1 MRRRQAVTGWLLAA
15 PAVVGLLAFL
25 VLPFCYTVFRSF
37 TSGLGWGQ
45 FVGLENYA
53 QLFGNRLFL
62 LALKNTFLF
71 LACGLALILP
81 LSLFLALLLQKAGK
95 WGKPLALALL
105 FPMVLPVSAIVIV
118 VNLVFAENGL
128 LSQLTGPT
136 SWMDSPFAFAILLG
150 LYLWK
155 NVGVATVILL
165 AGLNTIPGELY
176 ESASMDG
183 AGRWARLTKITLPL
197 LRPEILVVTLLSTL
211 NSFKNFREAY
221 VLGGDHPHE
230 SVYML
235 QHFMN
240 NNFENMNFPRLSV
253 AAVVLFAMLFCLYT
267 LLLKSPLGRGEPAF
281 ESSGRRPFK
290 MSKGATLFLA
300 LAALLFLL
308 PVAFT
313 IGCSFLS
320 PQEVQRVFGPLLGE
334 GSAAVVGGLPQGF
347 SLMGYYEVFFAT
359 PDYLVKF
366 WLSLL
371 LAVGAVVGQVVI
383 SCMGGFAFAF
393 FDFPGKRL
401 LFGLLCFFMLVPLQ
415 VTLLPNYLLLDAF
428 GLLNTYWALLLP
440 LAFAPLGTFLL
451 TQIFRSVPADI
462 LQAARLDGAGTLQ
475 VMVKVLL
482 PCGKSGVSTLII
494 LTLIESWNMV
504 EQPLIYLKDVGSY
517 PLSVFLASRYTE
529 NLPLQ
534 FVCCVLSLLPLALA
548 AAMCWTVGFPR
559 RRRHETSHSE
569 SELCATAGIGVM
581 HGWLLPH

>member
-1 MRRRQAVTGWLLAA
+1 MRRRREAATGLLLAS

-25 VLPFCYTVFRSF
+25 VLPFGYTFLRSF
-37 TSGLGWGQ
+37 TTGLGWGR

-128 LSQLTGPT
+128 LSQMTGPT
-136 SWMDSPFAFAILLG
+136 PWMDSPFAFVILLG

-155 NVGVATVILL
+155 NVGIGVVILL
-165 AGLNTIPGELY
+165 AGLTTIPGELY
-176 ESASMDG
+176 ESANMDG
-183 AGRWARLTKITLPL
+183 AGKWARLTKVTLPM
-197 LRPEILVVTLLSTL
+197 LRPELLVVTILSTL
-211 NSFKNFREAY
+211 NAFKNFREAF

-230 SVYML
+230 SIYML

-253 AAVVLFAMLFCLYT
+253 AAVVFFILLFCLYA
-267 LLLKSPLGRGEPAF
+267 LLLKSPLGRGEPAL
-281 ESSGRRPFK
+281 ESGSRRAAPAK
-290 MSKGATLFLA
+290 KGSVLCLA
-300 LAALLFLL
+300 LLSLLFVL
-308 PVAFT
+308 PVVLTVA
-313 IGCSFLS
+313 CSFLS

-334 GSAAVVGGLPQGF
+334 GGTAALGALPQGF

-359 PDYLVKF
+359 PDYLAKF
-366 WLSLL
+366 WVSLL
-371 LAVGAVVGQVVI
+371 LAVGAIAGQVAI
-383 SCMGGFAFAF
+383 SCLGGCAFAF
-393 FDFPGKRL
+393 YEFPGKRL

-534 FVCCVLSLLPLALA
+534 FVCCVLSLLPLAL
-548 AAMCWTVGFPR
+548 CFFYCGGDVLD
-559 RRRHETSHSE
+559 S
-569 SELCATAGIGVM
+569 GI
-581 HGWLLPH
+581 PKEEKA

>member
-136 SWMDSPFAFAILLG
+136 PWMDSPFAFAILLG

-165 AGLNTIPGELY
+165 AGLDTIPGELY

-253 AAVVLFAMLFCLYT
+253 AAVVLFALLFCLYT

-281 ESSGRRPFK
+281 ESSGRRPSK

-428 GLLNTYWALLLP
+428 GLLNTCWALLLP
-440 LAFAPLGTFLL
+440 LAFVPLGTFLL

-534 FVCCVLSLLPLALA
+534 FVCCVLSLLPLAL
-548 AAMCWTVGFPR
+548 CFFYCGGDVLD
-559 RRRHETSHSE
+559 S
-569 SELCATAGIGVM
+569 GI
-581 HGWLLPH
+581 PKEEKA

>member
-1 MRRRQAVTGWLLAA
+1 MRRREAATGLLLAS

-25 VLPFCYTVFRSF
+25 VLPFGYTFLRSF
-37 TSGLGWGQ
+37 TTGLGWGR

-128 LSQLTGPT
+128 LSQIAGPYL
-136 SWMDSPFAFAILLG
+136 WMDSPFAFVILLG

-155 NVGVATVILL
+155 NVGIGVVVLL
-165 AGLNTIPGELY
+165 AGLTTIPGELY

-183 AGRWARLTKITLPL
+183 AGKWARLTRVTLPM
-197 LRPEILVVTLLSTL
+197 LRPELLVVTILSTL
-211 NSFKNFREAY
+211 NAFKNFREAF

-230 SVYML
+230 SIYML

-253 AAVVLFAMLFCLYT
+253 AAVVFFALLFCLYA
-267 LLLKSPLGRGEPAF
+267 LLLKSPLGRGEPAL
-281 ESSGRRPFK
+281 ENGSRRDIPPK
-290 MSKGATLFLA
+290 KGPILFLT
-300 LAALLFLL
+300 LISLLFVL
-308 PVAFT
+308 PVVLTVA
-313 IGCSFLS
+313 CSFLS

-334 GSAAVVGGLPQGF
+334 GGTAALGALPQGF

-359 PDYLVKF
+359 PDYLAKF
-366 WLSLL
+366 WVSLL
-371 LAVGAVVGQVVI
+371 LAVGAIAGQVAI
-383 SCMGGFAFAF
+383 SCLGGFAFAF
-393 FDFPGKRL
+393 YDFPGKRL
-401 LFGLLCFFMLVPLQ
+401 LYGRLCLFMLIPLQ
-415 VTLLPNYLLLDAF
+415 VTLLPNYILLDQL
-428 GLLNTYWALLLP
+428 GTLNTYWALLLP

-462 LQAARLDGAGTLQ
+462 LHAARLDGAGTLQ
-475 VMVKVLL
+475 VLARVLL
-482 PCGKSGVSTLII
+482 PCGKGGVSTLVV

-504 EQPLIYLKDVGSY
+504 EQPLIYLQDVGSY
-517 PLSVFLASRYTE
+517 PLSVFLASQYME
-529 NLPLQ
+529 NLPFQ
-534 FVCCVLSLLPLALA
+534 FVCSVLSLLPLAL
-548 AAMCWTVGFPR
+548 CFLYFGGDVLR
-559 RRRHETSHSE
+559 S
-569 SELCATAGIGVM
+569 AGRKGDT
-581 HGWLLPH
+581 P

>member
-15 PAVVGLLAFL
+15 PAVMGLLAFL
-25 VLPFCYTVFRSF
+25 ALPFGYTFLRSF
-37 TSGLGWGQ
+37 TVGLGWGR

-71 LACGLALILP
+71 LLCGLTLILP
-81 LSLFLALLLQKAGK
+81 ISLLLSLLLQKTGK
-95 WGKPLALALL
+95 WGKGLAMALL

-136 SWMDSPFAFAILLG
+136 PWMDSPFAFVILLG

-155 NVGVATVILL
+155 NVGIGVVILL
-165 AGLNTIPGELY
+165 AGLTTIPGELY

-183 AGRWARLTKITLPL
+183 AGKWARLTKVTLPM
-197 LRPEILVVTLLSTL
+197 LRPELLVVTILSTL
-211 NSFKNFREAY
+211 NAFKNFREAF

-230 SVYML
+230 SIYML

-253 AAVVLFAMLFCLYT
+253 AAVVFFALLFCLYA
-267 LLLKSPLGRGEPAF
+267 LLLKSPLGRGEPAL
-281 ESSGRRPFK
+281 ENGSRREIPAK
-290 MSKGATLFLA
+290 KGPILCLTLIS
-300 LAALLFLL
+300 LLFVL
-308 PVAFT
+308 PVVLTVA
-313 IGCSFLS
+313 CSFLS

-334 GSAAVVGGLPQGF
+334 GGTAALGALPQGF

-359 PDYLVKF
+359 PDYLAKF
-366 WLSLL
+366 WVSLL
-371 LAVGAVVGQVVI
+371 LAVGAILGQMVI

-393 FDFPGKRL
+393 YDFPGKRL
-401 LFGLLCFFMLVPLQ
+401 LYSLLCLFMLIPLQ
-415 VTLLPNYLLLDAF
+415 VTLLPNYLLLDQLGA
-428 GLLNTYWALLLP
+428 LNTYWALLLP

-451 TQIFRSVPADI
+451 TQIFRSVPTDI

-534 FVCCVLSLLPLALA
+534 FVCCVLSLLPLAL
-548 AAMCWTVGFPR
+548 CFFYCGGDVLD
-559 RRRHETSHSE
+559 S
-569 SELCATAGIGVM
+569 GI
-581 HGWLLPH
+581 PKEEKA

>member
-1 MRRRQAVTGWLLAA
+1 MRRREAAVGLLLAA
-15 PAVVGLLAFL
+15 PAVMGLLAFL
-25 VLPFCYTVFRSF
+25 VLPFGYTFLRSF
-37 TSGLGWGQ
+37 TTGLGWGR

-81 LSLFLALLLQKAGK
+81 LSLFLALLLQKTGK
-95 WGKPLALALL
+95 WGKGLAMALL

-136 SWMDSPFAFAILLG
+136 PWMDSPFAFVILLG

-155 NVGVATVILL
+155 NVGIGVVILL
-165 AGLNTIPGELY
+165 AGLTTIPGELY

-183 AGRWARLTKITLPL
+183 AGKWARLTKVTLPM
-197 LRPEILVVTLLSTL
+197 LRPELLVVTILSTL
-211 NSFKNFREAY
+211 NAFKNFREAF

-230 SVYML
+230 SIYML

-253 AAVVLFAMLFCLYT
+253 AAVVFFALLFCLYA
-267 LLLKSPLGRGEPAF
+267 LLLKSPLGRGEPAL
-281 ESSGRRPFK
+281 ENGNRRDIPPK
-290 MSKGATLFLA
+290 KGPVLFLA
-300 LAALLFLL
+300 ALSLLFVL
-308 PVAFT
+308 PVVLTVA
-313 IGCSFLS
+313 CSFLS

-334 GSAAVVGGLPQGF
+334 GGTAALGALPQGF

-359 PDYLVKF
+359 PDYLAKF
-366 WLSLL
+366 WVSLL
-371 LAVGAVVGQVVI
+371 LAVGAILGQMVI

-393 FDFPGKRL
+393 YDFPGKRL
-401 LFGLLCFFMLVPLQ
+401 LYSLLCLFMLIPLQ
-415 VTLLPNYLLLDAF
+415 VTLLPNYLLLDQLGA
-428 GLLNTYWALLLP
+428 LNTYWALLLP

-462 LQAARLDGAGTLQ
+462 LHAARLDGAGTLQ
-475 VMVKVLL
+475 VLARVLL

-504 EQPLIYLKDVGSY
+504 EQPLIYLRDVGSY
-517 PLSVFLASRYTE
+517 PLSVFLASRYME
-529 NLPLQ
+529 NLPFQ
-534 FVCCVLSLLPLALA
+534 FVCSVLSLLPLAL
-548 AAMCWTVGFPR
+548 CFLYFGGDLLQ
-559 RRRHETSHSE
+559 S
-569 SELCATAGIGVM
+569 AGRKGDAQ
-581 HGWLLPH
+581 

>member
-1 MRRRQAVTGWLLAA
+1 MRRREAATGLLLAS

-25 VLPFCYTVFRSF
+25 VLPFGYTFLRSF
-37 TSGLGWGQ
+37 TTGLGWGR

-128 LSQLTGPT
+128 LSQMTGPT
-136 SWMDSPFAFAILLG
+136 PWMDSPFAFVILLG

-155 NVGVATVILL
+155 NVGIGVVILL
-165 AGLNTIPGELY
+165 AGLTTIPGELY

-183 AGRWARLTKITLPL
+183 AGKWARLTRVTLPM
-197 LRPEILVVTLLSTL
+197 LRPELLVVTILSSL
-211 NSFKNFREAY
+211 NAFKNFREAF

-230 SVYML
+230 SIYML

-253 AAVVLFAMLFCLYT
+253 AAVAFFALLFCLYT
-267 LLLKSPLGRGEPAF
+267 LLLKSPLGRGEPAL
-281 ESSGRRPFK
+281 ENGSRRDIPPK
-290 MSKGATLFLA
+290 KGPILFLT
-300 LAALLFLL
+300 LISLLFVL
-308 PVAFT
+308 PVVLTVA
-313 IGCSFLS
+313 CSFLS
-320 PQEVQRVFGPLLGE
+320 PQEVQRVFAPLLGE
-334 GSAAVVGGLPQGF
+334 GSTAAVGALPQGF

-359 PDYLVKF
+359 PDYLAKF
-366 WLSLL
+366 WVSLL
-371 LAVGAVVGQVVI
+371 LSVGAILGQMVI

-393 FDFPGKRL
+393 YDFPGKKL
-401 LFGLLCFFMLVPLQ
+401 LYGLLCLFMLIPLQ
-415 VTLLPNYLLLDAF
+415 VTLLPNYILLDQL
-428 GLLNTYWALLLP
+428 GTLNTYWALLLP

-462 LQAARLDGAGTLQ
+462 LHAARLDGAGTLQ
-475 VMVKVLL
+475 VLARVLL

-504 EQPLIYLKDVGSY
+504 EQPLIYLRDVGSY
-517 PLSVFLASRYTE
+517 PLSVFLASRYME
-529 NLPLQ
+529 NLPFQ
-534 FVCCVLSLLPLALA
+534 FVCSVLSLLPLAL
-548 AAMCWTVGFPR
+548 CFLYFGGDVLR
-559 RRRHETSHSE
+559 S
-569 SELCATAGIGVM
+569 AGRKGEA
-581 HGWLLPH
+581 P

>member
-1 MRRRQAVTGWLLAA
+1 MKRREAAIGLLLAA
-15 PAVVGLLAFL
+15 PAVIGLLAFL
-25 VLPFCYTVFRSF
+25 VLPFGYTFLRSF
-37 TSGLGWGQ
+37 TVGLGWGR

-71 LACGLALILP
+71 LLCGLALILP
-81 LSLFLALLLQKAGK
+81 ISLLLSLLLQKTGK
-95 WGKPLALALL
+95 WGKGLAMALL

-128 LSQLTGPT
+128 LSQITGPT
-136 SWMDSPFAFAILLG
+136 PWMDSPFAFVILLG

-155 NVGVATVILL
+155 NVGMAVVILL
-165 AGLNTIPGELY
+165 AGLTTIPRELY
-176 ESASMDG
+176 ESAHMDG
-183 AGRWARLTKITLPL
+183 AGRWARLTKVILPM
-197 LRPEILVVTLLSTL
+197 LRPELLVVTILSSL
-211 NSFKNFREAY
+211 NAFKNFREAF

-230 SVYML
+230 SIYML

-253 AAVVLFAMLFCLYT
+253 AAVVFFALLFCLYA
-267 LLLKSPLGRGEPAF
+267 LLLKSPLGRGEPAL
-281 ESSGRRPFK
+281 ENGSRREIPAK
-290 MSKGATLFLA
+290 KGPILCLTLIS
-300 LAALLFLL
+300 LLFVL
-308 PVAFT
+308 PVVLTMA
-313 IGCSFLS
+313 CSFLS

-334 GSAAVVGGLPQGF
+334 DGTAVFGALPQGF

-359 PDYLVKF
+359 PDYLAKF
-366 WLSLL
+366 WVSLL
-371 LAVGAVVGQVVI
+371 LAVGAILGQMVI

-393 FDFPGKRL
+393 YDFPGKRL
-401 LFGLLCFFMLVPLQ
+401 LYGLLCLFMLIPLQ
-415 VTLLPNYLLLDAF
+415 VTLLPNYLLLDQLGA
-428 GLLNTYWALLLP
+428 LNTYWALLLP

-534 FVCCVLSLLPLALA
+534 FVCCVLSLLPLAL
-548 AAMCWTVGFPR
+548 CFFYCGGDVLD
-559 RRRHETSHSE
+559 S
-569 SELCATAGIGVM
+569 GI
-581 HGWLLPH
+581 PKEEKA

>member
-71 LACGLALILP
+71 LLCGLALILP
-81 LSLFLALLLQKAGK
+81 LSLLLSLLLQKTGK
-95 WGKPLALALL
+95 WGKGLAMALL

-136 SWMDSPFAFAILLG
+136 PWMDSPFAFVILLG

-155 NVGVATVILL
+155 NVGIGVVILL
-165 AGLNTIPGELY
+165 AGLTTIPGELY
-176 ESASMDG
+176 ESANMDG
-183 AGRWARLTKITLPL
+183 AGKWTRLTKVTLPM
-197 LRPEILVVTLLSTL
+197 LRPELLVVTILSSL
-211 NSFKNFREAY
+211 NAFKNFREAF

-230 SVYML
+230 SIYML

-253 AAVVLFAMLFCLYT
+253 AAVVFFALLFCLYA
-267 LLLKSPLGRGEPAF
+267 LLLKSPLGRGEPAL
-281 ESSGRRPFK
+281 ENGSRREIPAK
-290 MSKGATLFLA
+290 KGPILCLTLIS
-300 LAALLFLL
+300 LLFVL
-308 PVAFT
+308 PVVLTMA
-313 IGCSFLS
+313 CSFLS

-334 GSAAVVGGLPQGF
+334 DGTAVFGALPQGF

-359 PDYLVKF
+359 PDYLAKF
-366 WLSLL
+366 WVSLL
-371 LAVGAVVGQVVI
+371 LAVGAILGQMVI

-393 FDFPGKRL
+393 YDFPGKRL
-401 LFGLLCFFMLVPLQ
+401 LYGLLCLFMLIPLQ
-415 VTLLPNYLLLDAF
+415 VTLLPNYLLLDQLGA
-428 GLLNTYWALLLP
+428 LNTYWALLLP

-451 TQIFRSVPADI
+451 TQIFRSVPVDI
-462 LQAARLDGAGTLQ
+462 LHAARLDGAGTLQ
-475 VMVKVLL
+475 VLARVLL

-504 EQPLIYLKDVGSY
+504 EQPLIYLRDVGSY
-517 PLSVFLASRYTE
+517 PLSVFLASRYME
-529 NLPLQ
+529 NLPFQ
-534 FVCCVLSLLPLALA
+534 FVCSVLSLLPL
-548 AAMCWTVGFPR
+548 V
-559 RRRHETSHSE
+559 
-569 SELCATAGIGVM
+569 LCFLYFGGDVLRSAGRKGDT
-581 HGWLLPH
+581 P

>member
-1 MRRRQAVTGWLLAA
+1 MKRREAAIGLLLAS
-15 PAVVGLLAFL
+15 PVVVGLLAFL
-25 VLPFCYTVFRSF
+25 VLPFGYTFLRSF
-37 TSGLGWGQ
+37 TTGLGWGR

-128 LSQLTGPT
+128 LSQMTGPT
-136 SWMDSPFAFAILLG
+136 PWMDSPFAFVILLG

-155 NVGVATVILL
+155 NVGIGVVILL
-165 AGLNTIPGELY
+165 AGLTTIPGELY
-176 ESASMDG
+176 ESANMDG
-183 AGRWARLTKITLPL
+183 AGKWARLTKVTLPM
-197 LRPEILVVTLLSTL
+197 LRPELLVVTILSTL
-211 NSFKNFREAY
+211 NAFKNFREAF

-230 SVYML
+230 SIYML

-253 AAVVLFAMLFCLYT
+253 AAVVFFILLFCLYA
-267 LLLKSPLGRGEPAF
+267 LLLKSPLGRGEPAL
-281 ESSGRRPFK
+281 ESGSRCAVPAK
-290 MSKGATLFLA
+290 KGPILCLTLIS
-300 LAALLFLL
+300 LLFVL
-308 PVAFT
+308 PVVLTVA
-313 IGCSFLS
+313 CSFLS

-334 GSAAVVGGLPQGF
+334 GGTAALGALPQGF

-366 WLSLL
+366 WVSLL
-371 LAVGAVVGQVVI
+371 LAVGAILGQMVI

-393 FDFPGKRL
+393 YDFPGKKL
-401 LFGLLCFFMLVPLQ
+401 LYGLLCLFMLIPLQ
-415 VTLLPNYLLLDAF
+415 VTLLPNYLLLDQLGA
-428 GLLNTYWALLLP
+428 LNTYWALLLP

-462 LQAARLDGAGTLQ
+462 LHAARLDGAGTLQ

-534 FVCCVLSLLPLALA
+534 FVCCVLSLLPLAL
-548 AAMCWTVGFPR
+548 CFFYCGGDVLD
-559 RRRHETSHSE
+559 S
-569 SELCATAGIGVM
+569 GI
-581 HGWLLPH
+581 PKEEKA

>member
-1 MRRRQAVTGWLLAA
+1 MKRREAAIGLLLAA
-15 PAVVGLLAFL
+15 PAVMGLLAFL
-25 VLPFCYTVFRSF
+25 VLPFGYTFLRSF
-37 TSGLGWGQ
+37 TVGLGWGR

-81 LSLFLALLLQKAGK
+81 LSLFLALLLQKTGK
-95 WGKPLALALL
+95 WGKGLAMALL

-136 SWMDSPFAFAILLG
+136 PWMDSPFAFVILLG

-155 NVGVATVILL
+155 NVGIGVVILL
-165 AGLNTIPGELY
+165 AGLTTIPGELY
-176 ESASMDG
+176 ESANMDG
-183 AGRWARLTKITLPL
+183 AGKWTRLTKVTLPM
-197 LRPEILVVTLLSTL
+197 LRPELLVVTILSSL
-211 NSFKNFREAY
+211 NAFKNFREAF

-230 SVYML
+230 SIYML

-253 AAVVLFAMLFCLYT
+253 AAVVFFALLFCLYA
-267 LLLKSPLGRGEPAF
+267 LLLKSPLGRGEPAL
-281 ESSGRRPFK
+281 ENGNRRDIPPK
-290 MSKGATLFLA
+290 KGPVLFLA
-300 LAALLFLL
+300 ALSLLFVL
-308 PVAFT
+308 PVVLTVA
-313 IGCSFLS
+313 CSFLS

-334 GSAAVVGGLPQGF
+334 GGTAALGALPQGF

-359 PDYLVKF
+359 PDYLAKF
-366 WLSLL
+366 WVSLL
-371 LAVGAVVGQVVI
+371 LAVGAILGQMVI

-393 FDFPGKRL
+393 YDFPGKRL
-401 LFGLLCFFMLVPLQ
+401 LYGLLCLFMLIPLQ
-415 VTLLPNYLLLDAF
+415 VTLLPNYLLLDLL
-428 GLLNTYWALLLP
+428 GVLNTYWALLLP

-451 TQIFRSVPADI
+451 TQIFRSVPVDI
-462 LQAARLDGAGTLQ
+462 LHAARLDGAGTLQ

-534 FVCCVLSLLPLALA
+534 FVCCVLSLLPLAL
-548 AAMCWTVGFPR
+548 CFFYCGGDVLD
-559 RRRHETSHSE
+559 S
-569 SELCATAGIGVM
+569 GI
-581 HGWLLPH
+581 PKEEKA

>member
-1 MRRRQAVTGWLLAA
+1 MKRREAAIGLLLAA
-15 PAVVGLLAFL
+15 PAVMGLLAFL
-25 VLPFCYTVFRSF
+25 VLPFGYTFLRSF
-37 TSGLGWGQ
+37 TVGLGWGR

-165 AGLNTIPGELY
+165 AGLDTIPGELY

-253 AAVVLFAMLFCLYT
+253 AAVVFFALLFCLYT

-393 FDFPGKRL
+393 YDFPGKRL

-428 GLLNTYWALLLP
+428 GLLNTYWVLLLP

-534 FVCCVLSLLPLALA
+534 FVCCVLSLLPLAL
-548 AAMCWTVGFPR
+548 CFFYCGGDVLD
-559 RRRHETSHSE
+559 S
-569 SELCATAGIGVM
+569 GI
-581 HGWLLPH
+581 PKEEKA

>member
-1 MRRRQAVTGWLLAA
+1 MKRREAAIGLLLAA
-15 PAVVGLLAFL
+15 PAVMGLLAFL
-25 VLPFCYTVFRSF
+25 ALPFGYTFLRSF
-37 TSGLGWGQ
+37 TVGLGWGR

-71 LACGLALILP
+71 LLCGLTLILP
-81 LSLFLALLLQKAGK
+81 ISLLLSLLLQKTGK
-95 WGKPLALALL
+95 WGKGLAMALL

-136 SWMDSPFAFAILLG
+136 PWMDSPFAFVILLG

-155 NVGVATVILL
+155 NVGIGVVILL
-165 AGLNTIPGELY
+165 AGLTTIPGELY

-183 AGRWARLTKITLPL
+183 AGKWARLTKVTLPM
-197 LRPEILVVTLLSTL
+197 LRPELLVVTILSTL
-211 NSFKNFREAY
+211 NAFKNFREAF

-230 SVYML
+230 SIYML

-253 AAVVLFAMLFCLYT
+253 AAVVFFALLFCLYA
-267 LLLKSPLGRGEPAF
+267 LLLKSPLGRGEPAL
-281 ESSGRRPFK
+281 ENGSRREIPAK
-290 MSKGATLFLA
+290 KGPILCLTLIS
-300 LAALLFLL
+300 LLFVL
-308 PVAFT
+308 PVVLTVA
-313 IGCSFLS
+313 CSFLS

-334 GSAAVVGGLPQGF
+334 DGTAVFGALPQGF

-359 PDYLVKF
+359 PDYLAKF
-366 WLSLL
+366 WVSLL
-371 LAVGAVVGQVVI
+371 LAVGAILGQMVI

-393 FDFPGKRL
+393 YDFPGKRL
-401 LFGLLCFFMLVPLQ
+401 LYGLLCLFMLIPLQ
-415 VTLLPNYLLLDAF
+415 VTLLPNYLLLDQLGA
-428 GLLNTYWALLLP
+428 LNTYWALLLP

-475 VMVKVLL
+475 VLARVLL

-504 EQPLIYLKDVGSY
+504 EQPLIYLRDVGSY
-517 PLSVFLASRYTE
+517 PLSVFLASRYME
-529 NLPLQ
+529 NLPFQ
-534 FVCCVLSLLPLALA
+534 FVCSVLSLLPLAL
-548 AAMCWTVGFPR
+548 CFLYFGGD
-559 RRRHETSHSE
+559 
-569 SELCATAGIGVM
+569 LLQGAGRKGDAQ
-581 HGWLLPH
+581 

>member
-45 FVGLENYA
+45 FVRLENYA

-136 SWMDSPFAFAILLG
+136 PWMDSPFAFVILLG

-155 NVGVATVILL
+155 NVGIGVVILL
-165 AGLNTIPGELY
+165 AGLTTIPGELY

-183 AGRWARLTKITLPL
+183 AGKWARLTRVTLPM
-197 LRPEILVVTLLSTL
+197 LRPELLVVTILSTL
-211 NSFKNFREAY
+211 NAFKNFREAF

-230 SVYML
+230 SIYML

-253 AAVVLFAMLFCLYT
+253 AAVVFFALLFCLYA
-267 LLLKSPLGRGEPAF
+267 LLLKSPLGRGEPAL
-281 ESSGRRPFK
+281 ENGNRRDIPPK
-290 MSKGATLFLA
+290 KGPVLFLA
-300 LAALLFLL
+300 ALSLLFVL
-308 PVAFT
+308 PVVLTVA
-313 IGCSFLS
+313 CSFLS

-334 GSAAVVGGLPQGF
+334 GGTAALGALPQGF

-359 PDYLVKF
+359 PDYLAKF
-366 WLSLL
+366 WVSLL
-371 LAVGAVVGQVVI
+371 LAVGAIAGQVAI
-383 SCMGGFAFAF
+383 SCLGGFAFAF
-393 FDFPGKRL
+393 YDFPGKRL
-401 LFGLLCFFMLVPLQ
+401 LYGLLCLFMLIPLQ
-415 VTLLPNYLLLDAF
+415 VTLLPNYILLDQL
-428 GLLNTYWALLLP
+428 GTLNTYWALLLP

-462 LQAARLDGAGTLQ
+462 LHAARLDGAGTLQ
-475 VMVKVLL
+475 VLARVLL

-504 EQPLIYLKDVGSY
+504 EQPLIYLRDVGSY
-517 PLSVFLASRYTE
+517 PLSVFLASRYME
-529 NLPLQ
+529 NLPFQ
-534 FVCCVLSLLPLALA
+534 FVCSVLSLLPLAL
-548 AAMCWTVGFPR
+548 CFLYFGGDLLQ
-559 RRRHETSHSE
+559 S
-569 SELCATAGIGVM
+569 AGRKGDAQ
-581 HGWLLPH
+581 

>member
-1 MRRRQAVTGWLLAA
+1 MRRREAATGLLLAS

-25 VLPFCYTVFRSF
+25 VLPFGYTFLRSF
-37 TSGLGWGQ
+37 TTGLGWGR

-128 LSQLTGPT
+128 LSQMTGPT
-136 SWMDSPFAFAILLG
+136 PWMDSPFAFVILLG

-155 NVGVATVILL
+155 NVGIGVVILL
-165 AGLNTIPGELY
+165 AGLTTIPGELY
-176 ESASMDG
+176 ESANMDG
-183 AGRWARLTKITLPL
+183 AGKWTRLTKVTLPM
-197 LRPEILVVTLLSTL
+197 LRPELLVVTILSSL
-211 NSFKNFREAY
+211 NAFKNFREAF

-230 SVYML
+230 SIYML

-253 AAVVLFAMLFCLYT
+253 AAVVFFALLFCLYA
-267 LLLKSPLGRGEPAF
+267 LLLKSPLGRGEPAL
-281 ESSGRRPFK
+281 ENGSRRDIPPK
-290 MSKGATLFLA
+290 KGPILFLT
-300 LAALLFLL
+300 LISLLFVL
-308 PVAFT
+308 PVVLTVA
-313 IGCSFLS
+313 CSFLS
-320 PQEVQRVFGPLLGE
+320 PQEVQRVFAPLLGE
-334 GSAAVVGGLPQGF
+334 GSTAAVGALPQGF

-359 PDYLVKF
+359 PDYLAKF
-366 WLSLL
+366 WVSLL
-371 LAVGAVVGQVVI
+371 LSVGAILGQMVI

-393 FDFPGKRL
+393 YDFPGKKL
-401 LFGLLCFFMLVPLQ
+401 LYGLLCLFMLIPLQ
-415 VTLLPNYLLLDAF
+415 VTLLPNYILLDQL
-428 GLLNTYWALLLP
+428 GTLNTYWALLLP

-462 LQAARLDGAGTLQ
+462 LHAARLDGAGTLQ
-475 VMVKVLL
+475 VLARVLL
-482 PCGKSGVSTLII
+482 PCGKGGVSTLVV

-504 EQPLIYLKDVGSY
+504 EQPLIYLQDVGSY
-517 PLSVFLASRYTE
+517 PLSVFLASQYME
-529 NLPLQ
+529 NLPFQ
-534 FVCCVLSLLPLALA
+534 FVCSVLSLLPLAL
-548 AAMCWTVGFPR
+548 CFLYFGGDVLR
-559 RRRHETSHSE
+559 S
-569 SELCATAGIGVM
+569 AGRKGDT
-581 HGWLLPH
+581 P

>member
-1 MRRRQAVTGWLLAA
+1 MRRREAATGLLLAS

-25 VLPFCYTVFRSF
+25 VLPFGYTFLRSF
-37 TSGLGWGQ
+37 TTGLGWGR

-128 LSQLTGPT
+128 LSQMTGPT
-136 SWMDSPFAFAILLG
+136 PWMDSPFAFVILLG

-155 NVGVATVILL
+155 NVGIGVVILL
-165 AGLNTIPGELY
+165 AGLTTIPGELY
-176 ESASMDG
+176 ESANMDG
-183 AGRWARLTKITLPL
+183 AGKWTRLTKVTLPM
-197 LRPEILVVTLLSTL
+197 LRPELLVVTILSSL
-211 NSFKNFREAY
+211 NAFKNFREAF

-230 SVYML
+230 SIYML

-253 AAVVLFAMLFCLYT
+253 AAVVFFALLFCLYA
-267 LLLKSPLGRGEPAF
+267 LLLKSPLGRGEPAL
-281 ESSGRRPFK
+281 ENGSRRDIPPK
-290 MSKGATLFLA
+290 KGPILFLT
-300 LAALLFLL
+300 LISLLFVL
-308 PVAFT
+308 PVVLTVA
-313 IGCSFLS
+313 CSFLS
-320 PQEVQRVFGPLLGE
+320 PQEVQRVFAPLLGE
-334 GSAAVVGGLPQGF
+334 GSTAAVGALPQGF

-359 PDYLVKF
+359 PDYLAKF
-366 WLSLL
+366 WVSLL
-371 LAVGAVVGQVVI
+371 LSVGAILGQMVI

-393 FDFPGKRL
+393 YDFPGKKL
-401 LFGLLCFFMLVPLQ
+401 LYGLLCLFMLIPLQ
-415 VTLLPNYLLLDAF
+415 VTLLPNYLLLDQLGA
-428 GLLNTYWALLLP
+428 LNTYWALLLP

-462 LQAARLDGAGTLQ
+462 LHAARLDGAGTLQ
-475 VMVKVLL
+475 VLARVLL

-504 EQPLIYLKDVGSY
+504 EQPLIYLRDVGSY
-517 PLSVFLASRYTE
+517 PLSVFLASRYME
-529 NLPLQ
+529 NLPFQ
-534 FVCCVLSLLPLALA
+534 FVCSVLSLLPLAL
-548 AAMCWTVGFPR
+548 CFLYFGGDLLQ
-559 RRRHETSHSE
+559 S
-569 SELCATAGIGVM
+569 AGRKGDAQ
-581 HGWLLPH
+581 

>member
-1 MRRRQAVTGWLLAA
+1 MRRRREAATGLLLAS

-25 VLPFCYTVFRSF
+25 VLPFGYTVFRSF

-136 SWMDSPFAFAILLG
+136 PWMDSPFAFAILLG

-165 AGLNTIPGELY
+165 AGLDTIPGELY

-230 SVYML
+230 SIYML

-240 NNFENMNFPRLSV
+240 NNFGNMNFPRLSV
-253 AAVVLFAMLFCLYT
+253 AAVVLFALLFCLYT
-267 LLLKSPLGRGEPAF
+267 LFLKSPLGRGEPVF
-281 ESSGRRPFK
+281 ESSGRRPSK
-290 MSKGATLFLA
+290 MSKGATLFLV

-393 FDFPGKRL
+393 YDFPGKRL

-440 LAFAPLGTFLL
+440 LVFAPLGTFLL

-534 FVCCVLSLLPLALA
+534 FVCCVLSLLPLAL
-548 AAMCWTVGFPR
+548 CFFYCGGDVLD
-559 RRRHETSHSE
+559 S
-569 SELCATAGIGVM
+569 GI
-581 HGWLLPH
+581 PKEEKA

>member
-1 MRRRQAVTGWLLAA
+1 MKRREAAIGLLLAA
-15 PAVVGLLAFL
+15 PAVMGLLAFL
-25 VLPFCYTVFRSF
+25 VLPFGYTFLRSF
-37 TSGLGWGQ
+37 TTGLGWGR

-53 QLFGNRLFL
+53 QLFENRLFL

-128 LSQLTGPT
+128 LSQMTGPT
-136 SWMDSPFAFAILLG
+136 PWMDSPFAFVILLG

-155 NVGVATVILL
+155 NVGIGVVILL
-165 AGLNTIPGELY
+165 AGLTTIPGELY
-176 ESASMDG
+176 ESANMDG
-183 AGRWARLTKITLPL
+183 AGKWARLTRVTLPM
-197 LRPEILVVTLLSTL
+197 LRPELLVVTILSSW
-211 NSFKNFREAY
+211 NAVKNFREAF

-230 SVYML
+230 SIYML

-253 AAVVLFAMLFCLYT
+253 AAVVFFALLFCLYA
-267 LLLKSPLGRGEPAF
+267 LLLKSPLGRGEPAL
-281 ESSGRRPFK
+281 ENGNRRDIPPK
-290 MSKGATLFLA
+290 KGPVLFLA
-300 LAALLFLL
+300 ALSLLFVL
-308 PVAFT
+308 PVVLTVA
-313 IGCSFLS
+313 CSFLS

-334 GSAAVVGGLPQGF
+334 GGTAALGALPQGF

-359 PDYLVKF
+359 PDYLAKF
-366 WLSLL
+366 WVSLL
-371 LAVGAVVGQVVI
+371 LAVGAILGQMVI

-393 FDFPGKRL
+393 YDFPGKRL
-401 LFGLLCFFMLVPLQ
+401 LYSLLCLFMLIPLQ
-415 VTLLPNYLLLDAF
+415 VTLLPNYLLLDQLGA
-428 GLLNTYWALLLP
+428 LNTYWALLLP

-462 LQAARLDGAGTLQ
+462 LHAARLDGAGTLQ
-475 VMVKVLL
+475 VLARVLL

-504 EQPLIYLKDVGSY
+504 EQPLVYLQDVGSY
-517 PLSVFLASRYTE
+517 PLSVFLASQYME
-529 NLPLQ
+529 NLPFQ
-534 FVCCVLSLLPLALA
+534 FVCSVLSLLPLAL
-548 AAMCWTVGFPR
+548 CFLYFGGDVLR
-559 RRRHETSHSE
+559 S
-569 SELCATAGIGVM
+569 AGRKGEA
-581 HGWLLPH
+581 P

>member
-1 MRRRQAVTGWLLAA
+1 MRRREAATGLLLAS

-25 VLPFCYTVFRSF
+25 VLPFGYTFLRSF
-37 TSGLGWGQ
+37 TTGLGWGR

-53 QLFGNRLFL
+53 QLFENRLFL

-128 LSQLTGPT
+128 LSQMTGPT
-136 SWMDSPFAFAILLG
+136 PWMDSPFAFVILLG

-155 NVGVATVILL
+155 NVGIGVVILL
-165 AGLNTIPGELY
+165 AGLTTIPGELY

-183 AGRWARLTKITLPL
+183 AGKWARLTRVTLPM
-197 LRPEILVVTLLSTL
+197 LRPELLVVTILSTL
-211 NSFKNFREAY
+211 NAFKNFREAF

-230 SVYML
+230 SIYML

-253 AAVVLFAMLFCLYT
+253 AAVVFFILLFCLYA
-267 LLLKSPLGRGEPAF
+267 LLLKSPLGRGEPAL
-281 ESSGRRPFK
+281 ESGSRRAAPAK
-290 MSKGATLFLA
+290 KGPVLCLATLS
-300 LAALLFLL
+300 LLFVL
-308 PVAFT
+308 PVVLTVA
-313 IGCSFLS
+313 CSFLS

-334 GSAAVVGGLPQGF
+334 GGAAALGALPQGF

-359 PDYLVKF
+359 PDYLAKF
-366 WLSLL
+366 WVSLL
-371 LAVGAVVGQVVI
+371 LAVGAIAGQVAI
-383 SCMGGFAFAF
+383 SCLGGFAFAF
-393 FDFPGKRL
+393 YDFPGKRL
-401 LFGLLCFFMLVPLQ
+401 LYGLLCLFMLIPLQ
-415 VTLLPNYLLLDAF
+415 VTLLPNYILLDQL
-428 GLLNTYWALLLP
+428 GTLNTYWALLLP

-451 TQIFRSVPADI
+451 TQIFRSVPVDI
-462 LQAARLDGAGTLQ
+462 LHAARLDGAGTLQ
-475 VMVKVLL
+475 VLARALL

-504 EQPLIYLKDVGSY
+504 EQPLIYLQDVGSY
-517 PLSVFLASRYTE
+517 PLSVFLASQYME
-529 NLPLQ
+529 NLPFQ
-534 FVCCVLSLLPLALA
+534 FVCSVLSLLPLAL
-548 AAMCWTVGFPR
+548 CFLYFGGDIL
-559 RRRHETSHSE
+559 SS
-569 SELCATAGIGVM
+569 AGRKGDAS
-581 HGWLLPH
+581 

>member
-1 MRRRQAVTGWLLAA
+1 MRRREAATGLLLAS
-15 PAVVGLLAFL
+15 PAVAGLLAFL
-25 VLPFCYTVFRSF
+25 VLPFGYTFLRSF
-37 TSGLGWGQ
+37 TTGLGWGR

-128 LSQLTGPT
+128 LSQMTGPYP
-136 SWMDSPFAFAILLG
+136 WMDSPFAFVILLG

-155 NVGVATVILL
+155 NVGIGVVVLL
-165 AGLNTIPGELY
+165 AGLTTIPGELY

-183 AGRWARLTKITLPL
+183 AGKWARLTRVTLPM
-197 LRPEILVVTLLSTL
+197 LRPELLVVTILSTL
-211 NSFKNFREAY
+211 NAFKNFREAF

-230 SVYML
+230 SIYML

-253 AAVVLFAMLFCLYT
+253 AAVVFFALLFCLYA
-267 LLLKSPLGRGEPAF
+267 LLLKSPLGRGEPAL
-281 ESSGRRPFK
+281 ENGSRRDIPPK
-290 MSKGATLFLA
+290 KGPILFLT
-300 LAALLFLL
+300 LISLLFVL
-308 PVAFT
+308 PVVLTVA
-313 IGCSFLS
+313 CSFLS

-334 GSAAVVGGLPQGF
+334 GGTAALGALPQGF

-359 PDYLVKF
+359 PDYLAKF
-366 WLSLL
+366 WVSLL
-371 LAVGAVVGQVVI
+371 LAVGAIAGQVAI
-383 SCMGGFAFAF
+383 SCLGGFAFAF
-393 FDFPGKRL
+393 YDFPGKRL
-401 LFGLLCFFMLVPLQ
+401 LYGLLCLFMLIPLQ
-415 VTLLPNYLLLDAF
+415 VTLLPNYILLDQL
-428 GLLNTYWALLLP
+428 GTLNTYWALLLP

-462 LQAARLDGAGTLQ
+462 LHAARLDGAGTLQ
-475 VMVKVLL
+475 VLARVLL
-482 PCGKSGVSTLII
+482 PCGKGGVSTLVV

-504 EQPLIYLKDVGSY
+504 EQPLIYLQDVGSY
-517 PLSVFLASRYTE
+517 PLSVFLASQYME
-529 NLPLQ
+529 NLPFQ
-534 FVCCVLSLLPLALA
+534 FVCSVLSLLPLAL
-548 AAMCWTVGFPR
+548 CFLYFGGDIL
-559 RRRHETSHSE
+559 SN
-569 SELCATAGIGVM
+569 AGRKGDA
-581 HGWLLPH
+581 P

>member
-1 MRRRQAVTGWLLAA
+1 MKRREAAIGLLLAA
-15 PAVVGLLAFL
+15 PAVMGLLAFL
-25 VLPFCYTVFRSF
+25 VLPFGYTFLRSF
-37 TSGLGWGQ
+37 TVGLGWGR

-136 SWMDSPFAFAILLG
+136 PWMDSPFAFVILLG

-155 NVGVATVILL
+155 NVGIGVVILL
-165 AGLNTIPGELY
+165 AGLTTIPGELY
-176 ESASMDG
+176 ESANMDG
-183 AGRWARLTKITLPL
+183 AGKWTRLTKVTLPM
-197 LRPEILVVTLLSTL
+197 LRPELLVVTILSSL
-211 NSFKNFREAY
+211 NAFKNFREAF

-230 SVYML
+230 SIYML

-253 AAVVLFAMLFCLYT
+253 AAVVFFALLFCLYA
-267 LLLKSPLGRGEPAF
+267 LLLKSPLGRGEPAL
-281 ESSGRRPFK
+281 ENGSRQEIPAK
-290 MSKGATLFLA
+290 KGPVLFLA
-300 LAALLFLL
+300 ALSLLFVL
-308 PVAFT
+308 PVVLTVA
-313 IGCSFLS
+313 CSFLS

-334 GSAAVVGGLPQGF
+334 GSTAAVGTLPQGF

-359 PDYLVKF
+359 PDYLAKF
-366 WLSLL
+366 WVSLL
-371 LAVGAVVGQVVI
+371 LAVGAIAGQVAI
-383 SCMGGFAFAF
+383 SCLGGFAFAF
-393 FDFPGKRL
+393 YDFPGKRL
-401 LFGLLCFFMLVPLQ
+401 LYGLLCLFMLIPLQ
-415 VTLLPNYLLLDAF
+415 VTLLPNYILLDQL
-428 GLLNTYWALLLP
+428 GTLNTYWALLLP

-462 LQAARLDGAGTLQ
+462 LHAARLDGAGTLQ
-475 VMVKVLL
+475 VLARVLL

-504 EQPLIYLKDVGSY
+504 EQPLIYLRDVGSY
-517 PLSVFLASRYTE
+517 PLSVFLASRYME
-529 NLPLQ
+529 NLPFQ
-534 FVCCVLSLLPLALA
+534 FVCSVLSLLPLAL
-548 AAMCWTVGFPR
+548 CFLYFGGDLLQ
-559 RRRHETSHSE
+559 S
-569 SELCATAGIGVM
+569 AGRKGDAQ
-581 HGWLLPH
+581 